1 MAHPYGR
8 AAAASRYRSGHF
20 ARPGDGTRTWGRAG
34 TLGQDGGVQLTP
46 ITWPRLAEALA
57 ERLASTEPP
66 GPWWRVAV
74 DGAPAAGT
82 ADLADA
88 LANELPAL
96 GHPVLRVAAA
106 GFWRPA
112 SQRLEYGHQDADAY
126 YQLWLDTGALR
137 REVLEPLGPGGTG
150 RALPSLR
157 DPRSDRS
164 TRADYVQLPPGG
176 VLVLDGPLLLGQG
189 LPLDLTVHLRLSR
202 AALERRTPREQRWTL
217 PAYDRYAREVLPEE
231 AADVL
236 VRADDP
242 RHPAWSG

>member
-1 MAHPYGR
+1 M
-8 AAAASRYRSGHF
+8 
-20 ARPGDGTRTWGRAG
+20 
-34 TLGQDGGVQLTP
+34 QLTP

-57 ERLASTEPP
+57 ERVAAGPPP

-74 DGAPAAGT
+74 DGAPAARTG
-82 ADLADA
+82 DLADA
-88 LANELPAL
+88 VAAALPAL
-96 GHPVLRVAAA
+96 GRRALRVRAED
-106 GFWRPA
+106 FWRPA
-112 SQRLEYGHQDADAY
+112 AQRLEYGHEDVDAY

-157 DPRSDRS
+157 DPVTDRS
-164 TRADYVQLPPGG
+164 TRAGYVHLPPGG

-202 AALERRTPREQRWTL
+202 AALERRTDEADRWTL
-217 PAYDRYAREVLPEE
+217 PAYERYAREALPEE
-231 AADVL
+231 TADIL

-242 RHPAWSG
+242 RRPAWTG